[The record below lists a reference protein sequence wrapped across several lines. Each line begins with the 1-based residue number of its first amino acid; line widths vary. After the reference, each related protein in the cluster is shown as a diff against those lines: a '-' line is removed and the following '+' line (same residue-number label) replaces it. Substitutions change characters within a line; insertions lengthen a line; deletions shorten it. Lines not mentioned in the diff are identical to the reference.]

1 MNTLV
6 IYDSQFG
13 NTERVAQA
21 IAEALHADGIA
32 QALRFDPARPVE
44 LQGLDLLVVGSPTQ
58 GWRPTPAIQSWL
70 ASLTAEQLRGVGVA
84 CFDTRFKKPRWLTG
98 SAAQVIARRLRKH
111 GAALFA
117 PPESFFV
124 QSTQGP
130 LVDGELQRA
139 ASWAQA
145 LINAPAM
152 SQLTLR

>member
-13 NTERVAQA
+13 NTERIAQA
-21 IAEALHADGIA
+21 IAEALRADGLA
-32 QALRFDPARPVE
+32 QALRFDPARPIE

-70 ASLTAEQLRGVGVA
+70 ASLTAERLRGVGVA

-98 SAAQVIARRLRKH
+98 SAAQVIARRFRKQ
-111 GAALFA
+111 GAALLV

-130 LVDGELQRA
+130 LVVGELERA
-139 ASWAQA
+139 ARWAQA
-145 LINAPAM
+145 LVNASVMP
-152 SQLTLR
+152 QPVLR